1 MRLRDFDLPLLVSVL
16 ALCILGLLMVYSATQ
31 TAPRA
36 GTTLWSR
43 QLLWFLIGLA
53 ALGGAVIIPFRL
65 FDAYSY
71 LIYSLM
77 LPLLVIVLAFEHP
90 SGARRWLEIGGFGF
104 QPSEIAKGATCLALA
119 KFLSGRQAPDANL
132 KRIVV
137 PLVLTL
143 VPLGLILIEP
153 DLGTSGLFFVL
164 LLVLLYWAGL
174 TPLYVFYLVSP
185 LLSVVL
191 AFSLPTWSV
200 FILALLASFFIFRV
214 RLRDAVIVAGVCMAM
229 GVVTPLAWKSLKDYQ
244 RDRILVFIHPDL
256 DPRGAGW
263 HVLQSK
269 IAIGSGGLWGK
280 GYLQGTQKKLAFLPE
295 QHTDFIFS
303 TLGEEFGLLGA
314 VAVLG
319 LYTIVITRGIKI
331 AREARNPFGSLLAA
345 GLVAVLAYHVF
356 LNIGMTVGI
365 LPITGIPLPFLSYGG
380 SALFCMLVAVGVL
393 LNIGLRR
400 YEY

>member
-1 MRLRDFDLPLLVSVL
+1 
-16 ALCILGLLMVYSATQ
+16 
-31 TAPRA
+31 
-36 GTTLWSR
+36 
-43 QLLWFLIGLA
+43 
-53 ALGGAVIIPFRL
+53 
-65 FDAYSY
+65 
-71 LIYSLM
+71 
-77 LPLLVIVLAFEHP
+77 
-90 SGARRWLEIGGFGF
+90 
-104 QPSEIAKGATCLALA
+104 
-119 KFLSGRQAPDANL
+119 
-132 KRIVV
+132 
-137 PLVLTL
+137 
-143 VPLGLILIEP
+143 
-153 DLGTSGLFFVL
+153 
-164 LLVLLYWAGL
+164 
-174 TPLYVFYLVSP
+174 
-185 LLSVVL
+185 
-191 AFSLPTWSV
+191 
-200 FILALLASFFIFRV
+200 
-214 RLRDAVIVAGVCMAM
+214 M